1 MYKVCFGGL
10 VAIVCLAA
18 TAGAAASAQ
27 QLDPTRVYRCPDN
40 SYTNMLSVVR
50 EKNCKPVDNANI
62 SVLSPASGAP
72 ARRVGSA
79 ARRASAPGQIRPGT
93 QSERDAEARQLL
105 LGELQAQQARL
116 AQLQQEYDNGHPP
129 RLGNERNYQTYL
141 DRVQAMKQQIEL
153 TQANIDSLQRELQHY
168 SH

>member
-1 MYKVCFGGL
+1 MYKLSFGRL
-10 VAIVCLAA
+10 VALVCLAA
-18 TAGAAASAQ
+18 AAGAAASAQ

-62 SVLSPASGAP
+62 SVLSPTTGAP
-72 ARRVGSA
+72 ARRGGSA
-79 ARRASAPGQIRPGT
+79 AGHASAPGRIRPGT

-105 LGELQAQQARL
+105 LGELQAQQSRL
-116 AQLQQEYDNGHPP
+116 AQQMQEYDNGHPP

>member
-1 MYKVCFGGL
+1 MHKVSLSRL
-10 VAIVCLAA
+10 VALVCLAA
-18 TAGAAASAQ
+18 AGGVAASAQ
-27 QLDPTRVYRCPDN
+27 QLDPSRVYRCPDN

-62 SVLSPASGAP
+62 SVLSPSPAAP
-72 ARRVGSA
+72 ARRNGSA
-79 ARRASAPGQIRPGT
+79 ARHASAPGRISPHT

-105 LGELQAQQARL
+105 QGELQAQQARL
-116 AQLQQEYDNGHPP
+116 AQQLQEYNNGNPP
-129 RLGNERNYQTYL
+129 RLGDERNYQKYL

-153 TQANIDSLQRELQHY
+153 TQANIDSLQRELQQY